1 MKKVLYYLE
10 IIIICA
16 VVWVILNENLSL
28 ATIMAGGALGLLSV
42 LITDHLLLLTD
53 YKSTYQLQPTV
64 MIKYVLYLIYQIYFS
79 GFTTIIKII
88 SGKISPGI
96 VEIETELDSDLY
108 ISILANSIT
117 LTPGTVTIDK
127 KGRKLIILW
136 LNCVTKDSEK
146 AGKIIKGNFEKILL
160 KG

>member
-108 ISILANSIT
+108 ISMLANSIT

-127 KGRKLIILW
+127 KGRKLVILW
-136 LNCVTKDSEK
+136 LNCVTKDSKK

>member
-136 LNCVTKDSEK
+136 LNCITKDSEK

>member
-96 VEIETELDSDLY
+96 VEIETELDNDLY

-127 KGRKLIILW
+127 KGRNLIILW